1 MQVTRQPQVLDSG
14 TRCCVCVRHAIRVGL
29 TIFVFISR
37 NLPLL
42 QTTPRTSQF
51 LLCFLTNI
59 HTTASRIFG
68 IMFSS
73 KIFSLSG
80 RSFKLDSEEDI
91 EPHLKPLILAEN
103 VEEIHLGG
111 NTLGAPACKALAS
124 LLRTKNTLQIAKFD
138 DIFTSRLLSEI
149 PPALSSLL
157 TALLELP
164 NLHTVDLADNAFGLN
179 TVAPLVEFLSKHV
192 PLKHLILN
200 NNGMGPNAGTQIADA
215 LTTLAERKEEA
226 RKAGHEVPDLET
238 VICGRN
244 RLESGSMAAWAKAY
258 QAHKK
263 VKVVK
268 MVQNGIRQDG
278 IQLLLREGLKG
289 CEALEVLDLQDNTF
303 TITGATALAEV
314 VEGWKQIREL
324 GVGDSLLGSRGA
336 VKLGEA
342 LGRGGNRKLEVL
354 RLQYNEIDAKGV
366 QGVLR
371 AANGSLDKL
380 RRVELNGNKFSEDDE
395 GVEWLRLLLEERKEE
410 AGDVK
415 EEEWGL
421 DEFSDLEEESDEEE
435 EEDVGSDEEE
445 EKEEEKERDE
455 RGERIL
461 KDADLEEAS
470 FVSQKKDDDVDALA
484 DTLGKTE
491 I

>member
-1 MQVTRQPQVLDSG
+1 M
-14 TRCCVCVRHAIRVGL
+14 CCVKHAFLVGL
-29 TIFVFISR
+29 SVLCLFALAPTINQLLHIYQLYTYAII
-37 NLPLL
+37 LPTSIL
-42 QTTPRTSQF
+42 QHHKKIAMTS
-51 LLCFLTNI
+51 L
-59 HTTASRIFG
+59 
-68 IMFSS
+68 
-73 KIFSLSG
+73 KVFSLSG
-80 RSFKLDSEEDI
+80 RSLKLDSEEDI
-91 EPHLKPLILAEN
+91 EPHLKPLILADTIT
-103 VEEIHLGG
+103 EIHLGG
-111 NTLGAPACKALAS
+111 NTLGTGACSALAS
-124 LLRTKNTLQIAKFD
+124 LLRTKSTLQIARFD

-179 TVAPLVEFLSKHV
+179 TVAPLVNFLSKHV

-215 LTTLAERKEEA
+215 LTALAERKEET

-244 RLESGSMAAWAKAY
+244 RLESGSMAAWSKAF

-278 IQLLLREGLKG
+278 IQLLLRQGLKG
-289 CEALEVLDLQDNTF
+289 CDKLEVLDLQDNTF

-324 GVGDSLLGSRGA
+324 GVGDSLLGGRGA
-336 VKLGEA
+336 VKFAEA

-354 RLQYNEIDAKGV
+354 RLQYNEIDKNGV

-371 AANGSLDKL
+371 AANGSLDCL

-395 GVEWLRLLLEERKEE
+395 GVEGLRLLLEERKEE
-410 AGDVK
+410 AGDGVK

-421 DEFSDLEEESDEEE
+421 DELSDLEEES
-435 EEDVGSDEEE
+435 EDAGSEEEE
-445 EKEEEKERDE
+445 EKEEEEEREE

-461 KDADLEEAS
+461 KVADEEEAS
-470 FVSQKKDDDVDALA
+470 KVSQKKDDDVDALA
-484 DTLGKTE
+484 DKLGKTE